1 LFANIIHAA
10 WRARKHTLQRREPD
24 HEAGNHEEELLI
36 PSQIC
41 EPDPSTLSPMST
53 MSLRPP
59 LSRPLPELKPAPT
72 PPPFRL
78 LAAHFLLVM
87 ASLTL
92 GSIGVVVI
100 APRLAVGDFLSPH
113 VLATVH
119 LFTLGVLLAAISGV
133 MHQFYPMALGWA
145 LRSKRVAAAG
155 VTLLILGVAAVV
167 TGFWFWVPAILAAG
181 WVLIFSAIGCVAWNL
196 LPARRRVPGAQLVGG
211 FVSAG
216 HIALGF
222 ALLLAAGRIGEFLHW
237 WTIDRLGT
245 IAAHYHLAALGFGT
259 LTAVGVGS
267 RMIPMFLVSHGA
279 PTKPVPWIGVTIGLG
294 LACFMVG
301 APFHLQALQWLGASF
316 MFAGVLLH
324 LTVARW
330 YFARRLKR
338 TADPAM
344 DFVRTAFINLAL
356 AALVGVGLLLTPGFH
371 AGLWVVYALLGI
383 LGWLMM
389 LIMGILQKLV
399 PHLGRMHLFGRAGK
413 PIPDVSQLI
422 LAPVAT
428 LALVAAESGLI
439 LLALGAALT
448 NPPVARLGSM
458 LWLAGV
464 LMVIGQFGR
473 IVWMAKMP
481 TGRLIGGR
489 TARESRDS

>member
-1 LFANIIHAA
+1 MTTMP
-10 WRARKHTLQRREPD
+10 ARPAPQ
-24 HEAGNHEEELLI
+24 
-36 PSQIC
+36 
-41 EPDPSTLSPMST
+41 
-53 MSLRPP
+53 
-59 LSRPLPELKPAPT
+59 RPLPELKSAPT

-78 LAAHFLLVM
+78 LAAHFLLVI

-92 GSIGVVVI
+92 GSIGIVLV
-100 APRLAVGDFLSPH
+100 APRLALGDFLSPH

-145 LRSKRVAAAG
+145 LRSRRVAGAG
-155 VTLLILGVAAVV
+155 VTLLILGVATVV
-167 TGFWFWVPAILAAG
+167 TGFWFWLPALLAAG
-181 WVLIFSAIGCVAWNL
+181 WVLIFGAIGCVSWNL
-196 LPARRRVPGAQLVGG
+196 LPARRRVPGARLVGG

-216 HIALGF
+216 HIALGL
-222 ALLLAAGRIGEFLHW
+222 ALLLAAGRIGEVLHW

-279 PTKPVPWIGVTIGLG
+279 PTKPVPWIGLTVGLG
-294 LACFMVG
+294 LAFFTVG
-301 APFHLQALQWLGASF
+301 APLHLPVLEWLGASF

-344 DFVRTAFINLAL
+344 RFVRAAFINLGL
-356 AALVGVGLLLTPGFH
+356 AALVGVALLLTPGFH
-371 AGLWVVYALLGI
+371 AGIWVAYAVFGI

-413 PIPDVSQLI
+413 PIPDVNQLI

-428 LALVAAESGLI
+428 TALVATECGVL
-439 LLALGAALT
+439 LLALGAGMTSKTLAQ
-448 NPPVARLGSM
+448 LGAA

-464 LMVIGQFGR
+464 LMVAGQFGR

-481 TGRLIGGR
+481 TGRMDG
-489 TARESRDS
+489 

>member
-1 LFANIIHAA
+1 
-10 WRARKHTLQRREPD
+10 
-24 HEAGNHEEELLI
+24 
-36 PSQIC
+36 
-41 EPDPSTLSPMST
+41 MST
-53 MSLRPP
+53 MPLRPAAP
-59 LSRPLPELKPAPT
+59 RPLPELKPAPT

-78 LAAHFLLVM
+78 LAAHFLLVI

-92 GSIGVVVI
+92 GSVGVMVV
-100 APRLAVGDFLSPH
+100 APKLAVGDFLSPH

-145 LRSKRVAAAG
+145 LRSRRVAEAG

-167 TGFWFWVPAILAAG
+167 TGFWAWLPALLATG
-181 WVLIFSAIGCVAWNL
+181 WVLIFGAVGCVSWNL
-196 LPARRRVPGAQLVGG
+196 LPARRRVPGARLVGG

-216 HIALGF
+216 HVALGL

-279 PTKPVPWIGVTIGLG
+279 PAKPVPWIGATVGLG

-301 APFHLQALQWLGASF
+301 APFHLPVLQWLGASF

-330 YFARRLKR
+330 YFARRLR
-338 TADPAM
+338 RNADPAM
-344 DFVRTAFINLAL
+344 RFVRTAFINLGF
-356 AALVGVGLLLTPGFH
+356 AALMGVVLLLTPGFQ
-371 AGLWVVYALLGI
+371 AGLWVAYALLGI

-399 PHLGRMHLFGRAGK
+399 LHLGRMHLFGRAGK
-413 PIPDVSQLI
+413 PIPDVNQLLLPRI
-422 LAPVAT
+422 AT
-428 LALVAAESGLI
+428 AALVAAEGGLLLLI
-439 LLALGAALT
+439 LGASMTSTTVAQLGAALWT
-448 NPPVARLGSM
+448 
-458 LWLAGV
+458 AGV
-464 LMVIGQFGR
+464 LMVVGQFGR
-473 IVWMAKMP
+473 IVWMAK
-481 TGRLIGGR
+481 RAVR
-489 TARESRDS
+489 